1 MVTLSIF
8 SSGQIDDK
16 RGPTFLVHLRTKK
29 GDKKDA
35 PQFSVAF
42 VSSLLTDKKL
52 YHFEKNVKDKECG
65 SFPYYWEFPLLHQVM
80 G

>member
-42 VSSLLTDKKL
+42 VSSLLTDK
-52 YHFEKNVKDKECG
+52 NVKDKECG
-65 SFPYYWEFPLLHQVM
+65 SFPYFWEFPLLPQVM

>member
-35 PQFSVAF
+35 PIFSCFREF
-42 VSSLLTDKKL
+42 VTNGQKIVSFS
-52 YHFEKNVKDKECG
+52 KNVKDKGCG
-65 SFPYYWEFPLLHQVM
+65 SFPYFWEFPLLPQVM